1 MTRDPLKSP
10 PWTAEEVQRLRRLA
24 ATGAPTKAI
33 AQKLRR
39 SAEAVRTKAKIEGIA
54 LARRKS
60 E

>member
-10 PWTAEEVQRLRRLA
+10 PWTAEEVQQLRELA
-24 ATGAPTKAI
+24 ATGASAKAI
-33 AQKLRR
+33 ALRLRR
-39 SAEAVRTKAKIEGIA
+39 SAEAVRVKAKIEGIA